1 MIARDTS
8 AKSIAVRPDGGGKTM
23 SDGIVAVIDD
33 NEDVLDSLSLVL
45 EMYGF
50 AVTPYAMSVS
60 FLEDFTA
67 RPSCLIVDQNMPGMK
82 GLELVARLRQQGNL
96 IPVLVTTG
104 LPSSDIA
111 EDAARLGIERVI
123 TKPAKVDDLL
133 NFVSKYC

>member
-1 MIARDTS
+1 M
-8 AKSIAVRPDGGGKTM
+8 PDCGGKTM
-23 SDGIVAVIDD
+23 SGGTVAIIDD
-33 NEDVLDSLSLVL
+33 NEDVLDSLGLVL

-50 AVTPYAMSVS
+50 AVTPYAVSGS
-60 FLEDFTA
+60 FLDDFAA